1 MNDQTVGKTIEW
13 IRCMRRFKE
22 YNPATVA
29 FYYLTV
35 VVVSMFTMNP
45 VLHIFTFFAGFIQFS
60 MQKVNKKAVT
70 HLFFFA
76 LGLILALIRPLFSHN
91 GVTVLFAINDN
102 PITLESFMFGVNSA
116 VMVVGVLYLFRVFSN
131 IMTSDRLLYLFGKFS
146 PKAALIITMGLRYIP
161 LLRAKNREIHN
172 AQTAIG
178 INRDDNAIDRIKGRL
193 NVFSATVSWGLE
205 NGIVT
210 ADSMT
215 AREYGKHK
223 RTQFSGFVFTTG
235 DIIILILTAVLIIP
249 TIVSLAFGRYDTVF
263 YPSFEMAGSTGLGIL
278 GYITYALLAMMPMVP
293 AAVLATLATAFL
305 AALLLAS
312 AAFSAAR
319 LAASSSF

>member
-1 MNDQTVGKTIEW
+1 
-13 IRCMRRFKE
+13 MRKFKE
-22 YNPATVA
+22 YNPVTVA

-35 VVVSMFTMNP
+35 VMVSMFTMNP
-45 VLHIFTFFAGFIQFS
+45 VLHLFTFFAGFIQFT

-70 HLFFFA
+70 HMFFFA

-91 GVTVLFAINDN
+91 GATVLFAINDN

-131 IMTSDRLLYLFGKFS
+131 IMTSDRLLYLFGSLS

-178 INRDDNAIDRIKGRL
+178 INRDDNVIDRMKGRL

-205 NGIVT
+205 NGIIT
-210 ADSMT
+210 ADSMA

-223 RTQFSGFVFTTG
+223 RTRFSIFSFTAG
-235 DIIILILTAVLIIP
+235 DIIILALITALIMT

-263 YPSFEMAGSTGLGIL
+263 YPYFEMAESTGLGIS
-278 GYITYALLAMMPMVP
+278 GYITYAILAMMPV
-293 AAVLATLATAFL
+293 AID
-305 AALLLAS
+305 S
-312 AAFSAAR
+312 AESIR
-319 LAASSSF
+319 WKYLVSKV